1 MYRVTFILFVLI
13 IIPLIL
19 FYIEYRLAKEQSK
32 FAIILPVIVLCF
44 AVIIPFVA
52 LTSIIMFVIYFVVK
66 YLEKEKQEKLS
77 EIEKMNI
84 QDLE

>member
-1 MYRVTFILFVLI
+1 MRVTFILIVLM

-19 FYIEYRLAKEQSK
+19 FYIEYKLAKQQSIL
-32 FAIILPVIVLCF
+32 AVILPTIVLCF
-44 AVIIPFVA
+44 AIIIPIFAV
-52 LTSIIMFVIYFVVK
+52 TSIIMFVINYVVK
-66 YLEKEKQEKLS
+66 YLEKEKQGKMS